1 MVDWA
6 AIRQDGF
13 QDFAMSVMPP
23 TLQLP
28 ALPHAVTTFLQKSA
42 DETVELKELA
52 DILET
57 DAGLTM
63 DLLKRVNSSATAIK
77 STVKSVLQALSLL
90 GRGPSRLFV
99 TAVGAEGAMK
109 ARKSKLINQQA
120 FWNSCHRKLHDWSF
134 RLWR

>member
-6 AIRQDGF
+6 AIRQEGF

-77 STVKSVLQALSLL
+77 STVKSVLQRCRCSGGARAGYS
-90 GRGPSRLFV
+90 SRRS
-99 TAVGAEGAMK
+99 EPK
-109 ARKSKLINQQA
+109 ER
-120 FWNSCHRKLHDWSF
+120 
-134 RLWR
+134 